1 MVVKWVLLNLNMP
14 VHFSIRESDNKY
26 RNIDSWKL
34 AQKMIVNSKLKN
46 LLLFLLEWVRVTD
59 LIGNESEMTSY
70 TNMEHPFI
78 INTCTSI
85 RTP

>member
-1 MVVKWVLLNLNMP
+1 MIVKWVLLNFNMP

-26 RNIDSWKL
+26 RNIDSRKL

-59 LIGNESEMTSY
+59 FN
-70 TNMEHPFI
+70 
-78 INTCTSI
+78 
-85 RTP
+85 RK

>member
-1 MVVKWVLLNLNMP
+1 MVVKWVLLNFNMP

-26 RNIDSWKL
+26 RNIDPWKL

-59 LIGNESEMTSY
+59 FN
-70 TNMEHPFI
+70 
-78 INTCTSI
+78 
-85 RTP
+85 RK

>member
-1 MVVKWVLLNLNMP
+1 MVVKWVLLNFNMP

-34 AQKMIVNSKLKN
+34 AQKMIVNSNLKN

-59 LIGNESEMTSY
+59 FN
-70 TNMEHPFI
+70 
-78 INTCTSI
+78 
-85 RTP
+85 RK

>member
-1 MVVKWVLLNLNMP
+1 MIVKWVLLNFNMP

-46 LLLFLLEWVRVTD
+46 LLLFMLEWVRVTD
-59 LIGNESEMTSY
+59 FN
-70 TNMEHPFI
+70 
-78 INTCTSI
+78 
-85 RTP
+85 RK

>member
-1 MVVKWVLLNLNMP
+1 MVVKWVLLNFNMP

-59 LIGNESEMTSY
+59 FNRKLIW
-70 TNMEHPFI
+70 
-78 INTCTSI
+78 NTLL
-85 RTP
+85 

>member
-1 MVVKWVLLNLNMP
+1 MVVKWVLLNFNMP

-34 AQKMIVNSKLKN
+34 VQKMIVNSKLKN

-59 LIGNESEMTSY
+59 FN
-70 TNMEHPFI
+70 
-78 INTCTSI
+78 
-85 RTP
+85 RK

>member
-1 MVVKWVLLNLNMP
+1 MIVKWVLLNFNMP

-46 LLLFLLEWVRVTD
+46 LFFFVRMGEGD
-59 LIGNESEMTSY
+59 
-70 TNMEHPFI
+70 
-78 INTCTSI
+78 
-85 RTP
+85 

>member
-1 MVVKWVLLNLNMP
+1 MIVKWVLLNFNMP

-46 LLLFLLEWVRVTD
+46 LFFFLLEWVRVTD
-59 LIGNESEMTSY
+59 FN
-70 TNMEHPFI
+70 PK
-78 INTCTSI
+78 
-85 RTP
+85 